1 MTEPPEISAL
11 ESDPI
16 NVPSFCGLRTVI
28 VEKNSYEKYS
38 TMNFLV
44 VLFYSVFINNTQH
57 S

>member
-11 ESDPI
+11 ESNPI
-16 NVPSFCGLRTVI
+16 NDPSFCGLRTVI
-28 VEKNSYEKYS
+28 VEKNCYEKYS